1 MRRTLSLASL
11 PLAIAASLLLV
22 LAASPLAAQKGPATE
37 LIRLENQ
44 WTTGVVKRD
53 RALFEKLLAPKFVY
67 TENDQLM
74 SRADVIHEVAEGS
87 DRVTAAHNE
96 GMVVHEYG
104 PTTAV
109 VTGWL
114 VTAGQGKSG
123 KFARRYRFTDTWVKG
138 DQGWQIVAAQDYLLP
153 K

>member
-1 MRRTLSLASL
+1 MHRFLAGTAL
-11 PLAIAASLLLV
+11 LFVLVAPPLLAQQKADTATPTAAELV
-22 LAASPLAAQKGPATE
+22 
-37 LIRLENQ
+37 RLENQ
-44 WTTGVVKRD
+44 WTAGLVKRD
-53 RALFEKLLAPKFVY
+53 RAIFEKLLAPKFVY
-67 TENDQLM
+67 TENDKLM

-87 DRVTAAHNE
+87 DRVTAARNE

-114 VTAGQGKSG
+114 IVEGRGTGGA
-123 KFARRYRFTDTWVKG
+123 FTHRYRFTDTWVKG
-138 DQGWQIVAAQDYLLP
+138 PSAWQIVAAQDYLAP